1 MSNNILNSIEKID
14 HSGDD
19 YVDMSK
25 TFVKINEIIVTLN
38 DCVKE
43 LNKINRI
50 ISNPFLCSL
59 PSLIK

>member
-25 TFVKINEIIVTLN
+25 TFVKINEIM
-38 DCVKE
+38 
-43 LNKINRI
+43 
-50 ISNPFLCSL
+50 
-59 PSLIK
+59 